1 LVSQKDAAK
10 IHFFLT
16 CATFRRKNISAT
28 QKKQENVYST
38 TDIFFTFNGL
48 D

>member
-1 LVSQKDAAK
+1 MRNLPKKKYFSY
-10 IHFFLT
+10 T
-16 CATFRRKNISAT
+16 
-28 QKKQENVYST
+28 KKQENVYST